1 VVSHGLPGGTKAN
14 TLGGVMRFFV
24 LAFLLCMGT
33 GGVMAA
39 EYKSAVFAGGC
50 FWCLEGPFD
59 ALPGVVETQSG
70 YTGGIDPDPT
80 YEEVSSGTSG
90 HLEAVKV
97 VYDPD
102 KIGFGQLL
110 DVFWRNIDPTDGGGQ
125 FCDRG
130 PQYRSAI
137 FVADAEEETLARQ
150 SSERLEAVKGIAV
163 LTQILPRVQFYP
175 AEEYHQDYYQKNPIR
190 YHFYRQGCGRD
201 VRLRQLW
208 NEPDTKF

>member
-1 VVSHGLPGGTKAN
+1 MFVALMIC
-14 TLGGVMRFFV
+14 LG
-24 LAFLLCMGT
+24 A

-39 EYKSAVFAGGC
+39 EPKSAVFAGGC

-59 ALPGVVETQSG
+59 ALPGVIETESG
-70 YTGGIDPDPT
+70 YTGGESPNPT

-90 HLEAVKV
+90 HIEAMRV
-97 VYDPD
+97 VYDPE
-102 KIGFGQLL
+102 KIDYKKLL

-137 FVADAEEETLARQ
+137 FFGDAAEEAMARETKAQ
-150 SSERLEAVKGIAV
+150 LEDAKGFKIA
-163 LTQILPRVQFYP
+163 TKILPRTDFYA
-175 AEEYHQDYYQKNPIR
+175 AEEYHQDYYKKNPIR

-201 VRLRQLW
+201 LRLKQIW
-208 NEPDTKF
+208 GSEKDGKP

>member
-1 VVSHGLPGGTKAN
+1 
-14 TLGGVMRFFV
+14 
-24 LAFLLCMGT
+24 
-33 GGVMAA
+33 
-39 EYKSAVFAGGC
+39 
-50 FWCLEGPFD
+50 
-59 ALPGVVETQSG
+59 VVETQSG

-80 YEEVSSGTSG
+80 YEAVSSGTTG
-90 HLEAVKV
+90 HFEAIKV

-102 KIGFGQLL
+102 MVGFEQLL

-137 FVADAEEETLARQ
+137 FVTDAEEDALARQ
-150 SSERLEAVKGIAV
+150 TKQRLEALKGFAV
-163 LTQILPRVQFYP
+163 HTQILPRAKFYP

-201 VRLRQLW
+201 LRLRQLW
-208 NEPDTKF
+208 SEPDTKP

>member
-1 VVSHGLPGGTKAN
+1 MRILMLALM
-14 TLGGVMRFFV
+14 LG
-24 LAFLLCMGT
+24 MGS

-70 YTGGIDPDPT
+70 YTGGHEPDPT
-80 YEEVSSGTSG
+80 YEAVSAGTTG
-90 HLEAVKV
+90 HFEAIKV
-97 VYDPD
+97 VYDPG
-102 KIGFGQLL
+102 KVGFEQLL
-110 DVFWRNIDPTDGGGQ
+110 EVFWRNIDPTDGGGQ

-137 FVADAEEETLARQ
+137 FVADSAEEALARQ
-150 SSERLEAVKGIAV
+150 AKERLEGQRGFAV
-163 LTQILPRVQFYP
+163 LTQILPRADFYP
-175 AEEYHQDYYQKNPIR
+175 AEEYHQDYYRKNPLR

-201 VRLRQLW
+201 LRLRQLW
-208 NEPDTKF
+208 SE